1 MADPVVIGIN
11 QNKFVKDANTK
22 ALTLYSTNFSTGAES
37 LHAQGVAYVV
47 PAGKKF
53 VALSITWINYSTT
66 RDDVTLYYGTTI
78 DSTAGATEWLK
89 MSIGGTTT
97 DSSDGMTIPIYQEIP
112 AANYFTMNAI
122 ASGNVPIV
130 FGVECDA

>member
-1 MADPVVIGIN
+1 MPITTGSAI
-11 QNKFVKDANTK
+11 TK
-22 ALTLYSTNFSTGAES
+22 SQLEMEYLLLMN
-37 LHAQGVAYVV
+37 
-47 PAGKKF
+47 
-53 VALSITWINYSTT
+53 
-66 RDDVTLYYGTTI
+66 TTI